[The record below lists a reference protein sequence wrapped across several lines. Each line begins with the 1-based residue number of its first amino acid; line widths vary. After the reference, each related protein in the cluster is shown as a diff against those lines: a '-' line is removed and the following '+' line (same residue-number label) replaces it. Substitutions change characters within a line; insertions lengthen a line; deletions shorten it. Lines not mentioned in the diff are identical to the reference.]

1 MPLLIMKD
9 DGTLRARLQ
18 HIVEYLFVLALG
30 YTLRLFP
37 RGLRREL
44 GELLGRVGYRLDRR
58 HRMVTL
64 NNLDLAFGDSK
75 TEQEKVEIA
84 RATFEHF
91 GSMLFE
97 LITWGK
103 PSRKRFEREVEVVGG
118 EHIEK
123 AQAKGQGVILVGSHY
138 GNWEI
143 AAISHGYRFGPCSVV
158 GRALD
163 NPYFNRWLERIRSTS
178 GNGVVYKQQA
188 VSRVVRL
195 LKNKE
200 TVGLVVDQDVSQED
214 AVFVEFF
221 GVKAST
227 TPVASLI
234 GLKTG
239 AVLVPI
245 FSHPLDD
252 GRYRCFYEKPLDP
265 SDFAGIDRQQA
276 VFQMTQHC
284 ARVLEE
290 QVRRNPQYWLWMH
303 RRWKTRPSEELEGT
317 ELDSATKSS

>member
-1 MPLLIMKD
+1 
-9 DGTLRARLQ
+9 
-18 HIVEYLFVLALG
+18 
-30 YTLRLFP
+30 
-37 RGLRREL
+37 
-44 GELLGRVGYRLDRR
+44 
-58 HRMVTL
+58 
-64 NNLDLAFGDSK
+64 
-75 TEQEKVEIA
+75 
-84 RATFEHF
+84 
-91 GSMLFE
+91 MLFE

-103 PSRKRFEREVEVVGG
+103 PSRKRFESEVEVVGA

-123 AQAKGQGVILVGSHY
+123 AQAKGQGVILIGSHY

-143 AAISHGYRFGPCSVV
+143 AAIAHGYRFGPCSVV

-178 GNGVVYKQQA
+178 GNGIVYKQQA
-188 VSRVVRL
+188 VTRVMRL
-195 LKNKE
+195 LKNKQ
-200 TVGLVVDQDVSQED
+200 TVGLVIDQDVSQED

-221 GVKAST
+221 GIKAST

-245 FSHPLDD
+245 FSHPLDN

-265 SDFAGIDRQQA
+265 DDFAGVDRQQA

-290 QVRRNPQYWLWMH
+290 QVRRHPQYWLWMH
-303 RRWKTRPSEELEGT
+303 RRWKTRPPEEREGP
-317 ELDSATKSS
+317 ELDSATHPHPTNCS

>member
-1 MPLLIMKD
+1 MKD
-9 DGTLRARLQ
+9 DGTLRARIQ

-30 YTLRLFP
+30 YSLRLFP
-37 RGLRREL
+37 SDARRKL
-44 GELLGRVGYRLDRR
+44 GELLGRVGFRLDRR
-58 HRMVTL
+58 HRTVTL
-64 NNLDLAFGDSK
+64 KNLDLAFGDSK
-75 TEQEKVEIA
+75 TGQEKVEIA
-84 RATFEHF
+84 RATFEYF
-91 GSMLFE
+91 GTMIFE
-97 LITWGK
+97 LITWGR
-103 PSRKRFEREVEVVGG
+103 PSRKRFERKVEVVGA
-118 EHIEK
+118 EHVEK
-123 AQAKGQGVILVGSHY
+123 ALEKGRGVILVGSHY

-163 NPYFNRWLERIRSTS
+163 NPYFNRWLERIRGTS
-178 GNGVVYKQQA
+178 GNGVVYKQHA
-188 VSRVVRL
+188 VARVMRL

-265 SDFAGIDRQQA
+265 HDFAGLDRQQA
-276 VFQMTQHC
+276 VFEMTQRC

-303 RRWKTRPSEELEGT
+303 RRWKTRPSEEVEGT
-317 ELDSATKSS
+317 ELGSATKSS